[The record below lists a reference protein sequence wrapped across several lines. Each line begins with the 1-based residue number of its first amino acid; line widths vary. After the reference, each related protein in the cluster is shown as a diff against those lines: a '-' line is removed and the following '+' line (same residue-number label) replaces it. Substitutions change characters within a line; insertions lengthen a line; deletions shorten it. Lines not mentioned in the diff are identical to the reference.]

1 MRIGLLNTRSMRK
14 KLLYISES
22 LMEFDIDVLCLTE
35 TWLMESDHDLVKAEL
50 PNSYSM
56 VQIPRDSH
64 GGGVAVIYRRSFS
77 NVKVSPLDC
86 ISSFELMKYL

>member
-56 VQIPRDSH
+56 VQVPRDSH
-64 GGGVAVIYRRSFS
+64 GGGYTVDLFPMLRSRLLIAYH
-77 NVKVSPLDC
+77 PLN
-86 ISSFELMKYL
+86 